1 MIGKFITKSIY
12 YPITR
17 KKSYLRARN
26 GENLDKTPCKTIR
39 KMANNQEIHW
49 FVARTRSRQEKK
61 IRQIVEE
68 MGIEVYLPVREEMR
82 QWHDRRK
89 KVEVVL
95 IPGIIFLHTDKATAL
110 SLPNERGV
118 PIRFAINTTLVR
130 HEIMTVP
137 SHEMEN
143 FMKFLCSN
151 DDELQI
157 DEELIYIPG
166 TKVRIVRGPMAGVE
180 GELIRVDNKK
190 KVVVRLT
197 GLIACSLEIPMSR
210 LEKIKD

>member
-1 MIGKFITKSIY
+1 
-12 YPITR
+12 
-17 KKSYLRARN
+17 
-26 GENLDKTPCKTIR
+26 
-39 KMANNQEIHW
+39 MANNQEIHW
-49 FVARTRSRQEKK
+49 FVARTRARQEKK
-61 IRQIVEE
+61 IRQIIEE

-95 IPGIIFLHTDKATAL
+95 IPSIIFLHTDKATAL

-137 SHEMEN
+137 THEMEN
-143 FMKFLCSN
+143 FMRFLCSN
-151 DDELQI
+151 DEELQI

-166 TKVRIVRGPMAGVE
+166 TKVRIARGPMAGVE
-180 GELIRVDNKK
+180 GELVRVDNKK